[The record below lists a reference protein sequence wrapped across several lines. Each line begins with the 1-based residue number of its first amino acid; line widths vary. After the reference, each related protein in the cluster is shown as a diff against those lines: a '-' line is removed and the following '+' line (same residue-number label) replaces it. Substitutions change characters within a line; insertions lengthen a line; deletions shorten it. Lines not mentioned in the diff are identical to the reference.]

1 MHKLRSVRPNDQ
13 IFKKKSNTK
22 PVLTERKQV
31 DQKMNARFGVNILTI
46 MRVHNVHL
54 CASIH
59 VGLHFPVLSLNFFPD
74 KENWFQ
80 ISFKT
85 RQGKSYLNH
94 QLVIVSKSPSSSS
107 ASPSM
112 TERVTNVS
120 VAFSKT
126 TVK

>member
-1 MHKLRSVRPNDQ
+1 M
-13 IFKKKSNTK
+13 
-22 PVLTERKQV
+22 LTNRL
-31 DQKMNARFGVNILTI
+31 NPGFGVNILI

-59 VGLHFPVLSLNFFPD
+59 VHFPVLSLNCFLD

-94 QLVIVSKSPSSSS
+94 QLV
-107 ASPSM
+107 
-112 TERVTNVS
+112 RC
-120 VAFSKT
+120 
-126 TVK
+126 